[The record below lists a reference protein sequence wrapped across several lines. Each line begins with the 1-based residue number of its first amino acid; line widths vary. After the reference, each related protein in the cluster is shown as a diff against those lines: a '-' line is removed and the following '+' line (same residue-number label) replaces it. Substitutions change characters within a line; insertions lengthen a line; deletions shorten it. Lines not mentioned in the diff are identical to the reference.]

1 MTFFKNLFKSFRKD
15 KDIVVSSSSK
25 EEKEVKKEVSDKKE
39 EKKIEEKKIP
49 LLTLE
54 QLHSI
59 NNKYYIDTCTYYL
72 DAFNKVLPS
81 FEINTPLRVCHFL
94 AQIIHESGYL
104 RAKVEN
110 LNYSSQAL
118 SRVFSKYFPSNSIAE
133 EYERQPEKIANR
145 VYANRMG
152 NGDEDSG
159 DGWKYRGR
167 GLIQL
172 TGKDNYKSCGNNLG
186 LDLVN
191 NPDLIINDPE
201 VNVKTACW
209 FWKKND
215 LNSLADKDD
224 ITSITKRIN
233 GGINGLTD
241 RKNKLDVCKK
251 VLGLIS

>member
-1 MTFFKNLFKSFRKD
+1 MSFLKKLFGVFKKD
-15 KDIVVSSSSK
+15 KDTLQ
-25 EEKEVKKEVSDKKE
+25 EESIHKNQKQETKKVEKVEIKM
-39 EKKIEEKKIP
+39 EKKQ
-49 LLTLE
+49 LFTLD
-54 QLHSI
+54 QLYLM
-59 NNKYYIDTCTYYL
+59 NGEWYKDACGYYL
-72 DAFNKVLPS
+72 NAFNEVLPQYN
-81 FEINTPLRVCHFL
+81 IDTPLRICHFL

-104 RAKVEN
+104 KAKVEN

-145 VYANRMG
+145 IYANRMG

-172 TGKDNYKSCGNNLG
+172 TGKSNYKSCGNDLG

-201 VNVKTACW
+201 VNVKIACW
-209 FWKKND
+209 FWKKNN

-224 ITSITKRIN
+224 ITSITKKIN

-241 RKNKLDVCKK
+241 RKNKLDICKK